1 MNLYKDLI
9 NEIDDLTKKYSIN
22 EAAEIRISKIQ
33 VFDYQ
38 INLFVKYKS
47 HENIEIIL
55 QEIKTILSRSEI
67 IEEFEIADNLFINL
81 RIDVTKI
88 FNKLSDVEQTIK
100 VANPKDIII
109 DYGGPNIG
117 KPLHV
122 GHLRPLNIG
131 RSI

>member
-47 HENIEIIL
+47 HKNIEIIL

-88 FNKLSDVEQTIK
+88 FNKLSDLSLIH
-100 VANPKDIII
+100 I
-109 DYGGPNIG
+109 
-117 KPLHV
+117 
-122 GHLRPLNIG
+122 
-131 RSI
+131 